1 MSAESTAFSH
11 VLDFRWRQGDPSI
24 SEPEAR
30 LHDLRALQAAI
41 TEVVEIAVADARAD
55 NVAWSAIGDALGVSA
70 RAAAARYGRR
80 GDHR

>member
-41 TEVVEIAVADARAD
+41 TEVVETAVGDARAD
-55 NVAWSAIGDALGVSA
+55 DFTWAQIGDALGVSA
-70 RAAAARYGRR
+70 QAAAARYGRR
-80 GDHR
+80 GDRR

>member
-41 TEVVEIAVADARAD
+41 TEVVEIAVADARVD
-55 NVAWSAIGDALGVSA
+55 DLTWSQIGEALGVSA